1 MPRESLQMQ
10 PTTLMNSH
18 RFTTAAFWL
27 LLSLGVALPL
37 LVLAWRGLEDVAIL
51 PRVLDLAG
59 VSLLLALA
67 GSLFCLGVGSGL
79 AWLAFRARLHPGWEV
94 LLLPAYLV
102 PPFVGALGF
111 LYALQLVG
119 IQPYG
124 VGGILLAW
132 TAHYAPVAYL
142 LLRPA
147 LEFKLAPLLVACEV
161 HDVTGWKRV
170 RALVPPLLPALIAA
184 FGALYL
190 TLLGNFGVPA
200 VLGLPA
206 KIYTLP
212 TLAYS
217 RLFSPASPDPLG
229 EAAAIG
235 LLLGLLAV
243 PALLLWGQPSG
254 EPSPRL
260 LRPKLIWAARM
271 GFVLFALAA
280 VAFPLL
286 GLLRRALFN
295 SFTGAFQP
303 AFLTAWELPLVRQG
317 LVNSLLLA
325 LLATGLLLLL
335 GLLLAPQRGTMKR
348 LRQLLDVH
356 HLLPGTLLAIGLIL
370 LLAPTP
376 LYATPWILLLA
387 YLLHFAALM
396 LRSIEAGLESG
407 IERLVGVGKLFG
419 LHHWWA
425 WWKIGFPLL
434 RPYLAAG
441 VFLIMPSC
449 LAELTLSAMLYA
461 PGSETLGVAV
471 LSALNG
477 GMFREAAAIGLMLM
491 ALSLLLL
498 FVPRRG
504 VVS

>member
-1 MPRESLQMQ
+1 MNPR
-10 PTTLMNSH
+10 PTLS
-18 RFTTAAFWL
+18 AFWL

-37 LVLAWRGLEDVAIL
+37 LVLAWRGLGDMAIL
-51 PRVLDLAG
+51 PGVLDLAG
-59 VSLLLALA
+59 VSLLLALV
-67 GSLFCLGVGSGL
+67 GSLLCLAVGGGL
-79 AWLAFRARLHPGWEV
+79 AWLAFRARLHPGWDA

-119 IQPYG
+119 LQPYG

-132 TAHYAPVAYL
+132 TAHYAPIAYL

-147 LEFKLAPLLVACEV
+147 LESKLAPLLVACEV
-161 HDVTGWKRV
+161 HGVTGWRRV
-170 RALVPPLLPALIAA
+170 RALLPPLLPALVAA

-206 KIYTLP
+206 QVYTLP
-212 TLAYS
+212 TLAYA

-235 LLLGLLAV
+235 LLLGVLAV
-243 PALLLWGQPSG
+243 PALLLSSQPSG
-254 EPSPRL
+254 EPSPRP
-260 LRPKLIWAARM
+260 LRPRLVWAARI
-271 GFVLFALAA
+271 GFTLFALAA
-280 VAFPLL
+280 VVFPLV
-286 GLLRRALFN
+286 GLVRRALFN
-295 SFTGAFQP
+295 TFTGAFQP
-303 AFLTAWELPLVRQG
+303 AFVTAWELPLVRQG
-317 LVNSLLLA
+317 LTNSVLLA

-335 GLLLAPQRGTMKR
+335 GLLMAPQRSAMKR
-348 LRQLLDVH
+348 LRQVLDMH
-356 HLLPGTLLAIGLIL
+356 YLLPGTLLALGLIL

-387 YLLHFAALM
+387 YLLNFAALM
-396 LRSIEAGLESG
+396 LRSIEAGLEAG
-407 IERLVGVGKLFG
+407 IERLVEVGKLFG
-419 LHHWWA
+419 LRHGWA

-434 RPYLAAG
+434 QPYLAAG
-441 VFLIMPSC
+441 VFLILPLCM
-449 LAELTLSAMLYA
+449 AELTLSAMLYA

-477 GMFREAAAIGLMLM
+477 GLFREAAAIGLMLM

-498 FVPRRG
+498 WVPRRG
-504 VVS
+504 VA

>member
-1 MPRESLQMQ
+1 MLRRQALI
-10 PTTLMNSH
+10 TL
-18 RFTTAAFWL
+18 FWL
-27 LLSLGVALPL
+27 LLSLGVAMPL
-37 LVLAWRGLEDVAIL
+37 LVLAWRGLGDLAIL

-59 VSLLLALA
+59 VSLLLALV
-67 GSLFCLGVGSGL
+67 GSLLCLGVGGGL
-79 AWLAFRARLHPGWEV
+79 AWLAFRARLQPGWDA

-111 LYALQLVG
+111 LYALQLVNL
-119 IQPYG
+119 QPYG

-147 LEFKLAPLLVACEV
+147 LESRLAPLLIASEV
-161 HDVTGWKRV
+161 HGVTGWKRI
-170 RALVPPLLPALIAA
+170 RALVPPLFPALVAA

-206 KIYTLP
+206 QVYTLP
-212 TLAYS
+212 TLAYA

-243 PALLLWGQPSG
+243 PALLLGSQPTG

-260 LRPKLIWAARM
+260 LQPRLGLAARIA
-271 GFVLFALAA
+271 FVLFALIA
-280 VAFPLL
+280 VVFPLV
-286 GLLRRALFN
+286 GLARRAFFN
-295 SFTGAFQP
+295 TFTGAFQP
-303 AFLTAWELPLVRQG
+303 AFGAAWELPLVRLG
-317 LVNSLLLA
+317 LLNSLLLA
-325 LLATGLLLLL
+325 LLATALLLLL
-335 GLLLAPQRGTMKR
+335 GLLLAPQRGALKR
-348 LRQLLDVH
+348 LRQVLDMH
-356 HLLPGTLLAIGLIL
+356 YLLPGTLLAIGLIL

-376 LYATPWILLLA
+376 VYATPWILLLA
-387 YLLHFAALM
+387 YLLNFAALM
-396 LRSIEAGLESG
+396 LRSMEAGLESG
-407 IERLVGVGKLFG
+407 IERLVAVGKLFG
-419 LHHWWA
+419 LRHGWA

-441 VFLIMPSC
+441 VFLVLPLC

-477 GMFREAAAIGLMLM
+477 GLFREAAAIGLMLM

-498 FVPRRG
+498 LVPRRG
-504 VVS
+504 VVG

>member
-1 MPRESLQMQ
+1 
-10 PTTLMNSH
+10 MNSH
-18 RFTTAAFWL
+18 RLATATFWL
-27 LLSLGVALPL
+27 LLSVGVALPL
-37 LVLAWRGLEDVAIL
+37 LVLAWRGLGDVAIL
-51 PRVLDLAG
+51 PNVLDLAG
-59 VSLLLALA
+59 ISLLLALV
-67 GSLFCLGVGSGL
+67 GSLLCLGVGGGL
-79 AWLAFRARLHPGWEV
+79 AWLAFRARLHPGWDA

-119 IQPYG
+119 LQPYG

-147 LEFKLAPLLVACEV
+147 LESKLAPLLLASEV
-161 HDVTGWKRV
+161 HSVTGWKRV
-170 RALVPPLLPALIAA
+170 RALVPPLFPALIAA
-184 FGALYL
+184 LGALYL

-206 KIYTLP
+206 QVYTLP
-212 TLAYS
+212 TLAYA

-243 PALLLWGQPSG
+243 PALLLSSQTTG
-254 EPSPRL
+254 EPSPRP
-260 LRPKLIWAARM
+260 LRPKLVWAARA
-271 GFVLFALAA
+271 GFVLFALVA
-280 VAFPLL
+280 VVFPLL

-295 SFTGAFQP
+295 TFTGAFQP
-303 AFLTAWELPLVRQG
+303 AFMTAWELPLVRQG
-317 LVNSLLLA
+317 LFNSVLLA

-335 GLLLAPQRGTMKR
+335 GLLMAPQRGAMKR
-348 LRQLLDVH
+348 LRQVLDVH
-356 HLLPGTLLAIGLIL
+356 YLLPGTLLAIGLIL

-376 LYATPWILLLA
+376 VYATPWILLLA
-387 YLLHFAALM
+387 YLLNFAALM
-396 LRSIEAGLESG
+396 LRSIEAGLEGG

-419 LHHWWA
+419 LRHWWA

-441 VFLIMPSC
+441 VFLILPLC

-477 GMFREAAAIGLMLM
+477 GLFREAAAIGLMLM
-491 ALSLLLL
+491 ALSLLML

-504 VVS
+504 VAS

>member
-1 MPRESLQMQ
+1 MP
-10 PTTLMNSH
+10 
-18 RFTTAAFWL
+18 
-27 LLSLGVALPL
+27 LG
-37 LVLAWRGLEDVAIL
+37 VLAWRGLGDLTIL
-51 PRVLDLAG
+51 PGVLDLAG
-59 VSLLLALA
+59 VSLLLALM
-67 GSLFCLGVGSGL
+67 GSLLCLGVGGGL
-79 AWLAFRARLHPGWEV
+79 AWLAFRARQHPGWDA

-111 LYALQLVG
+111 LYALQLVNL
-119 IQPYG
+119 QPYG

-147 LEFKLAPLLVACEV
+147 LESKLAPLLLASEV
-161 HDVTGWKRV
+161 HGVTGWKRV
-170 RALVPPLLPALIAA
+170 RALVPPLFPALVAA

-190 TLLGNFGVPA
+190 TMLGNFGVPA

-206 KIYTLP
+206 QVYTLP
-212 TLAYS
+212 TLAYA

-235 LLLGLLAV
+235 LLLGLLAL
-243 PALLLWGQPSG
+243 PALLLYSQPTG
-254 EPSPRL
+254 EPTPRL
-260 LRPKLIWAARM
+260 LRPKQVWAAKAT
-271 GFVLFALAA
+271 FVLFTLLA
-280 VAFPLL
+280 VVFPLV
-286 GLLRRALFN
+286 GLVRRALFN
-295 SFTGAFQP
+295 TFTGAFQP
-303 AFLTAWELPLVRQG
+303 AFVTAWELPLVRQG
-317 LVNSLLLA
+317 LLNSLLLA

-335 GLLLAPQRGTMKR
+335 GLLLAPQRGALKR
-348 LRQLLDVH
+348 LRQVLDMH
-356 HLLPGTLLAIGLIL
+356 YLLPGTLLAIGLIL

-376 LYATPWILLLA
+376 VYATPWILLLA
-387 YLLHFAALM
+387 YLLNFAALM
-396 LRSIEAGLESG
+396 LRSMEAGLESG
-407 IERLVGVGKLFG
+407 IERLVGVGQLFG
-419 LHHWWA
+419 LRHGVA

-441 VFLIMPSC
+441 VFLVLPLC

-477 GMFREAAAIGLMLM
+477 GLFREAAAIGLMLM

-498 FVPRRG
+498 LVPRRG
-504 VVS
+504 VVG

>member
-1 MPRESLQMQ
+1 MSP
-10 PTTLMNSH
+10 H
-18 RFTTAAFWL
+18 RLATATFWL

-37 LVLAWRGLEDVAIL
+37 LVLAWRGLGDVAIL

-59 VSLLLALA
+59 VSLLLALL
-67 GSLFCLGVGSGL
+67 GSLLCLGVGGGL
-79 AWLAFRARLHPGWEV
+79 AWLAFRARLHHGWDA

-111 LYALQLVG
+111 LYALQLAG
-119 IQPYG
+119 LQPYG

-147 LEFKLAPLLVACEV
+147 LESKLAPLLVACEV
-161 HDVTGWKRV
+161 HGVTGWQRM
-170 RALVPPLLPALIAA
+170 RALVPPLFPALIAA

-206 KIYTLP
+206 QVYTLP
-212 TLAYS
+212 TLAYA

-243 PALLLWGQPSG
+243 PALLLSSQPSG
-254 EPSPRL
+254 EPSPRP
-260 LRPKLIWAARM
+260 LRPRLVWVARI
-271 GFVLFALAA
+271 GFGLFALVA
-280 VAFPLL
+280 VVFPLV

-295 SFTGAFQP
+295 TFTGAFQP
-303 AFLTAWELPLVRQG
+303 AFWAAWELPLVRQG
-317 LVNSLLLA
+317 LANSVLLA
-325 LLATGLLLLL
+325 LVATGLLLLL
-335 GLLLAPQRGTMKR
+335 GLLMAPQRGAMKR
-348 LRQLLDVH
+348 LRQVLDMH
-356 HLLPGTLLAIGLIL
+356 YLLPGTLLAIGLIL

-387 YLLHFAALM
+387 YLLNFAALM
-396 LRSIEAGLESG
+396 LRSIEAGLEAG
-407 IERLVGVGKLFG
+407 IERLVGVGRLFG
-419 LHHWWA
+419 LRPGWA

-441 VFLIMPSC
+441 VFLVLPLC

-477 GMFREAAAIGLMLM
+477 GLFREAAAIGLMLM

-498 FVPRRG
+498 LVPRRG
-504 VVS
+504 VVG

>member
-1 MPRESLQMQ
+1 
-10 PTTLMNSH
+10 MNS
-18 RFTTAAFWL
+18 RRLTPAAFWL

-37 LVLAWRGLEDVAIL
+37 LVLAWRGLKDAAIL
-51 PRVLDLAG
+51 PRVLDVAG
-59 VSLLLALA
+59 TSFLLALA
-67 GSLFCLGVGSGL
+67 GSLFCLGVGGGL
-79 AWLAFRARLHPGWEV
+79 AWLAFRARLHPGWDA

-147 LEFKLAPLLVACEV
+147 LESKLAPLLVACEV

-170 RALVPPLLPALIAA
+170 RALMPPLLPALIVA

-206 KIYTLP
+206 QIYTLP

-217 RLFSPASPDPLG
+217 RLLSPASPDPLG

-260 LRPKLIWAARM
+260 LRPKLIWAARV

-295 SFTGAFQP
+295 PFTGAFQP

-325 LLATGLLLLL
+325 LLTTGLLLLL
-335 GLLLAPQRGTMKR
+335 GLLLATQPRTLKR
-348 LRQLLDVH
+348 LRQLLDMH
-356 HLLPGTLLAIGLIL
+356 YLLPGTLLAIGLIL

-387 YLLHFAALM
+387 YLLNFAALM
-396 LRSIEAGLESG
+396 LRSIEAGLEAG

-419 LHHWWA
+419 LRHGRA

-441 VFLIMPSC
+441 VFLVVPLG
-449 LAELTLSAMLYA
+449 LAELTISAMLYA

-498 FVPRRG
+498 LVPRRG
-504 VVS
+504 VVG

>member
-1 MPRESLQMQ
+1 MPRGQ
-10 PTTLMNSH
+10 PLATV
-18 RFTTAAFWL
+18 FWL

-37 LVLAWRGLEDVAIL
+37 WVLAWRGLGDLAIL

-59 VSLLLALA
+59 VSLLLALL
-67 GSLFCLGVGSGL
+67 GSLLCLGVGGGL
-79 AWLAFRARLHPGWEV
+79 AWLAFRARLHTGWDT

-111 LYALQLVG
+111 LYALQLVNV
-119 IQPYG
+119 QPYG

-147 LEFKLAPLLVACEV
+147 LESKLAPLLLACEV
-161 HDVTGWKRV
+161 HGVTGWKRV
-170 RALVPPLLPALIAA
+170 RALVPPLFPALVAA

-206 KIYTLP
+206 QVYTLP
-212 TLAYS
+212 TLAYA

-243 PALLLWGQPSG
+243 PALLLSSQPTG
-254 EPSPRL
+254 EPSPRP
-260 LRPKLIWAARM
+260 LRPRGVWAAR
-271 GFVLFALAA
+271 GAFILFALLA
-280 VAFPLL
+280 VVFPLV
-286 GLLRRALFN
+286 GLVRRALFN
-295 SFTGAFQP
+295 TFTGAFQP
-303 AFLTAWELPLVRQG
+303 AFGDAWALPLVRQG
-317 LVNSLLLA
+317 LFNSLLLA

-335 GLLLAPQRGTMKR
+335 GLLLAPHRGALKR
-348 LRQLLDVH
+348 LRQVLDLH
-356 HLLPGTLLAIGLIL
+356 YLLPGTLLALGLIL

-376 LYATPWILLLA
+376 VYATPWILLLA
-387 YLLHFAALM
+387 YLLNFAALM
-396 LRSIEAGLESG
+396 LRSMEAGLESG

-419 LHHWWA
+419 LRHGRA

-441 VFLIMPSC
+441 VFLVLPLC

-477 GMFREAAAIGLMLM
+477 GLFREAAAIGLMLM

-498 FVPRRG
+498 WVPRKG
-504 VVS
+504 VVG

>member
-1 MPRESLQMQ
+1 MNPHRSLG
-10 PTTLMNSH
+10 
-18 RFTTAAFWL
+18 AFWL
-27 LLSLGVALPL
+27 LLSLGAALPL
-37 LVLAWRGLEDVAIL
+37 LVLAWRGLGDVAIL
-51 PRVLDLAG
+51 PKVLDLAG

-67 GSLFCLGVGSGL
+67 GSLLCLAVGGGL
-79 AWLAFRARLHPGWEV
+79 AWLAFRARLHPGWDA

-119 IQPYG
+119 LQPYG

-132 TAHYAPVAYL
+132 TAHYAPIAYL

-147 LEFKLAPLLVACEV
+147 LESKLAPLLIASEV
-161 HDVTGWKRV
+161 HGVTGWRRV
-170 RALVPPLLPALIAA
+170 RALLPPLFPALVAA

-206 KIYTLP
+206 QVYTLP
-212 TLAYS
+212 TLAYA

-243 PALLLWGQPSG
+243 PALLLSSQPSG
-254 EPSPRL
+254 EPSPRP
-260 LRPKLIWAARM
+260 LRPRLVWAARI
-271 GFVLFALAA
+271 GFALFALAA
-280 VAFPLL
+280 VAFPLV
-286 GLLRRALFN
+286 GLMRRALFN
-295 SFTGAFQP
+295 TFTGAFQP
-303 AFLTAWELPLVRQG
+303 AFATALELPLVRQG
-317 LVNSLLLA
+317 LTNSVLQA
-325 LLATGLLLLL
+325 LLATGMLLLL
-335 GLLLAPQRGTMKR
+335 GLLMAPQPAALRR
-348 LRQLLDVH
+348 LRQVLDLH
-356 HLLPGTLLAIGLIL
+356 YLLPGTLLALGLIL

-387 YLLHFAALM
+387 YLLNFAALM
-396 LRSIEAGLESG
+396 LRAMEAGLEAG
-407 IERLVGVGKLFG
+407 IERLVEVGRLFG
-419 LHHWWA
+419 LRRRQA
-425 WWKIGFPLL
+425 WWKIGFPLM

-441 VFLIMPSC
+441 VFLVLPLC

-477 GMFREAAAIGLMLM
+477 GLFREAAAIGLMLM

-498 FVPRRG
+498 WVPRRG
-504 VVS
+504 VV

>member
-1 MPRESLQMQ
+1 
-10 PTTLMNSH
+10 MNSH
-18 RFTTAAFWL
+18 RLATATFWL
-27 LLSLGVALPL
+27 LLSVGVALPL
-37 LVLAWRGLEDVAIL
+37 LVLAWRGLGDVAIL
-51 PRVLDLAG
+51 PNVLDLAG
-59 VSLLLALA
+59 ISLLLALV
-67 GSLFCLGVGSGL
+67 GSLLCLGVGGGL
-79 AWLAFRARLHPGWEV
+79 AWLAFRARLHPGWDA

-119 IQPYG
+119 LQPYG

-147 LEFKLAPLLVACEV
+147 LESKLAPLLLASEV
-161 HDVTGWKRV
+161 HSVTGWKRV
-170 RALVPPLLPALIAA
+170 RALVPPLFPALIAA
-184 FGALYL
+184 LGALYL

-206 KIYTLP
+206 QVYTLP
-212 TLAYS
+212 TLAYA

-243 PALLLWGQPSG
+243 PALLLSSQTTG
-254 EPSPRL
+254 EPSPRP
-260 LRPKLIWAARM
+260 LRLKLVWAARA
-271 GFVLFALAA
+271 GFVLFALVA
-280 VAFPLL
+280 VVFPLL

-295 SFTGAFQP
+295 TFTGAFQP
-303 AFLTAWELPLVRQG
+303 AFMTAWELPLVRQG
-317 LVNSLLLA
+317 LFNSVLLA

-335 GLLLAPQRGTMKR
+335 GLLMAPQRGAMKR
-348 LRQLLDVH
+348 LRQVLDVH
-356 HLLPGTLLAIGLIL
+356 YLLPGTLLAIGLIL

-376 LYATPWILLLA
+376 VYATPWILLLA
-387 YLLHFAALM
+387 YLLNFAALM
-396 LRSIEAGLESG
+396 LRSIEAGLEGG

-419 LHHWWA
+419 LRHWWA

-441 VFLIMPSC
+441 VFLILPLC

-477 GMFREAAAIGLMLM
+477 GLFREAAAIGLMLM
-491 ALSLLLL
+491 ALSLLML

-504 VVS
+504 VAS

>member
-1 MPRESLQMQ
+1 MRFNQ
-10 PTTLMNSH
+10 TLA
-18 RFTTAAFWL
+18 FLFWL
-27 LLSLGVALPL
+27 LVLLGVAMPL
-37 LVLAWRGLEDVAIL
+37 GVLAWRGLGNVAIL

-59 VSLLLALA
+59 VSLLLALV
-67 GSLFCLGVGSGL
+67 GSLLCLGVGGGL
-79 AWLAFRARLHPGWEV
+79 AWLAFRARLRPGWEV

-111 LYALQLVG
+111 LYALQMVG
-119 IQPYG
+119 LQPYG

-147 LEFKLAPLLVACEV
+147 LESKLAPLLLASEV
-161 HDVTGWKRV
+161 HGVTGWKRMQ
-170 RALVPPLLPALIAA
+170 ALVPPLFPALVAT

-206 KIYTLP
+206 QVYTLP
-212 TLAYS
+212 TLAYA

-243 PALLLWGQPSG
+243 PALLLSSQPAG
-254 EPSPRL
+254 EPAPRP
-260 LRPKLIWAARM
+260 LRPKLIWAARA
-271 GFVLFALAA
+271 GFVLFALVA
-280 VAFPLL
+280 VVFPLL

-295 SFTGAFQP
+295 TFTGAFQP
-303 AFLTAWELPLVRQG
+303 AFLSAWELPLVRQG
-317 LVNSLLLA
+317 LFNSVLLA

-335 GLLLAPQRGTMKR
+335 GLLLTPQRGALQR
-348 LRQLLDVH
+348 LRQVLDMH
-356 HLLPGTLLAIGLIL
+356 YLLPGTLLANGLIL

-376 LYATPWILLLA
+376 VYATPWILLLA
-387 YLLHFAALM
+387 YLLNFAALM
-396 LRSIEAGLESG
+396 LRSLEAGLESG

-419 LHHWWA
+419 LRHGWA

-441 VFLIMPSC
+441 VFLILPLC

-477 GMFREAAAIGLMLM
+477 GLFREAAAIGLMLM

-504 VVS
+504 VVG

>member
-1 MPRESLQMQ
+1 MSP
-10 PTTLMNSH
+10 H
-18 RFTTAAFWL
+18 RLATATPWL

-37 LVLAWRGLEDVAIL
+37 LVLAWRGLGDVAIL

-59 VSLLLALA
+59 VSLLLALL
-67 GSLFCLGVGSGL
+67 GSLLCLGVGGGL
-79 AWLAFRARLHPGWEV
+79 AWLAFRARLHSGWDA

-119 IQPYG
+119 LQPYG

-147 LEFKLAPLLVACEV
+147 LESKLAPLLVACEV
-161 HDVTGWKRV
+161 HGVTGWQRV
-170 RALVPPLLPALIAA
+170 RALVPPLFPSLIAA

-206 KIYTLP
+206 QIYTLP
-212 TLAYS
+212 TLAYA

-243 PALLLWGQPSG
+243 PALLLSSQPSG
-254 EPSPRL
+254 EPSPRP
-260 LRPKLIWAARM
+260 LRPRLVWVARI
-271 GFVLFALAA
+271 GFGLFALAA
-280 VAFPLL
+280 VVFPLV

-295 SFTGAFQP
+295 TFTGEFQP
-303 AFLTAWELPLVRQG
+303 AFATAWELPLVRQG
-317 LVNSLLLA
+317 LTNSVLLA

-335 GLLLAPQRGTMKR
+335 GLLMAPQRGALKR
-348 LRQLLDVH
+348 LRQVLDMH
-356 HLLPGTLLAIGLIL
+356 YLLPGTLLAVGLIL

-387 YLLHFAALM
+387 YLLNFAALM
-396 LRSIEAGLESG
+396 LRAIEAGLEAG
-407 IERLVGVGKLFG
+407 IERLVGVGRLFG
-419 LHHWWA
+419 LRPGWA

-441 VFLIMPSC
+441 VFLVLPLC

-477 GMFREAAAIGLMLM
+477 GLFREAAAIGLMLM

-498 FVPRRG
+498 LVPRRG
-504 VVS
+504 VVG

>member
-1 MPRESLQMQ
+1 MPSSR
-10 PTTLMNSH
+10 PI
-18 RFTTAAFWL
+18 AALFWL
-27 LLSLGVALPL
+27 LLSLGVAMPL
-37 LVLAWRGLEDVAIL
+37 FVLAWRGLGDVAIL

-59 VSLLLALA
+59 VSLLLALV
-67 GSLFCLGVGSGL
+67 GSLLSLLVGGGL
-79 AWLAFRARLHPGWEV
+79 AWLAFRARLHPGWDA

-119 IQPYG
+119 LQPYG

-147 LEFKLAPLLVACEV
+147 LESKLAPLLVASEV
-161 HDVTGWKRV
+161 HGVTGWKRV
-170 RALVPPLLPALIAA
+170 RALVPPLFPVLITA

-206 KIYTLP
+206 QVYTLP
-212 TLAYS
+212 TLAYA

-243 PALLLWGQPSG
+243 PALLLSSQSTG
-254 EPSPRL
+254 EPSLRPLRPRL
-260 LRPKLIWAARM
+260 SWLARA
-271 GFVLFALAA
+271 GFGLFALVA
-280 VAFPLL
+280 VVFPLV
-286 GLLRRALFN
+286 GLVRRALFN
-295 SFTGAFQP
+295 TFTGAFQP

-317 LVNSLLLA
+317 LANSVLLA

-335 GLLLAPQRGTMKR
+335 GLLLAPQRGALKR
-348 LRQLLDVH
+348 LRQILDMH
-356 HLLPGTLLAIGLIL
+356 YLLPGTLLAIGLIL

-376 LYATPWILLLA
+376 VYATPWILLLA
-387 YLLHFAALM
+387 YLLNFAALM
-396 LRSIEAGLESG
+396 LRSMEAGLEGG

-419 LHHWWA
+419 LRHWWA

-434 RPYLAAG
+434 GPYLAAG
-441 VFLIMPSC
+441 VFLILPLC
-449 LAELTLSAMLYA
+449 LAELTLSTMLYA

-477 GMFREAAAIGLMLM
+477 GMFREAAAIGLILM
-491 ALSLLLL
+491 ALSLLLML
-498 FVPRRG
+498 VPRRI
-504 VVS
+504 VTS

>member
-1 MPRESLQMQ
+1 MSP
-10 PTTLMNSH
+10 H
-18 RFTTAAFWL
+18 RLTTATFWL

-37 LVLAWRGLEDVAIL
+37 LVLAWRGLGDVAIL
-51 PRVLDLAG
+51 PRVLDVAG
-59 VSLLLALA
+59 VSLLRAWR
-67 GSLFCLGVGSGL
+67 GRSLSGGGGGGL
-79 AWLAFRARLHPGWEV
+79 AWLAFRARLHPGWDA

-119 IQPYG
+119 LQPYG

-147 LEFKLAPLLVACEV
+147 LESKLAPLLVACEV
-161 HDVTGWKRV
+161 HGVTGWRRV
-170 RALVPPLLPALIAA
+170 RALLPPLVPALIAA
-184 FGALYL
+184 VGALYL

-206 KIYTLP
+206 QVYTLP
-212 TLAYS
+212 TLAYA

-243 PALLLWGQPSG
+243 PALLLSSQPSG

-260 LRPKLIWAARM
+260 LRPRLVWVARM
-271 GFVLFALAA
+271 GFGLFALVA
-280 VAFPLL
+280 VLFPLV

-295 SFTGAFQP
+295 TFTGAFQP
-303 AFLTAWELPLVRQG
+303 AFWAAWELPLVRQG
-317 LVNSLLLA
+317 LANSLLLA

-335 GLLLAPQRGTMKR
+335 GLLMAPQRGAMKR
-348 LRQLLDVH
+348 LRQVLDMH
-356 HLLPGTLLAIGLIL
+356 YLLPGTLLAIGLIL

-387 YLLHFAALM
+387 YLLNFAALM
-396 LRSIEAGLESG
+396 LRSIEAGLEAG
-407 IERLVGVGKLFG
+407 IERLVEVGRLFG
-419 LHHWWA
+419 LRQGWA

-441 VFLIMPSC
+441 VFLVLPLC

-477 GMFREAAAIGLMLM
+477 GLFREAAAIGLMLM

-498 FVPRRG
+498 LVPRRG
-504 VVS
+504 VVG